1 MGLVG
6 CDDGDD
12 PYSGV
17 AFGDGTS
24 GVGGSARA
32 SALGIKDGQPIGAA
46 ADRPWSSGSLAP
58 PKLAADTLFWLLAP
72 KLITD
77 Y

>member
-1 MGLVG
+1 VGMGLVG

-32 SALGIKDGQPIGAA
+32 SALGIKDGNRSAPLLTGPGRPGASPHQSWP
-46 ADRPWSSGSLAP
+46 RIRSSGS
-58 PKLAADTLFWLLAP
+58 
-72 KLITD
+72 
-77 Y
+77 